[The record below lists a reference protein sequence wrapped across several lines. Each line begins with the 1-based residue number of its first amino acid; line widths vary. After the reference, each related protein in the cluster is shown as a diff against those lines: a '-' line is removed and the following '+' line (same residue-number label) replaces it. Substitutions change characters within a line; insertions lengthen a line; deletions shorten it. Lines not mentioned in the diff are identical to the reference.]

1 MSKKDSSLG
10 LAITSVGD
18 LLLNKTITK
27 NQENKEINS
36 IDLVIP
42 NYQRPY
48 KWTAKNVIQFIIPQN
63 VKTTFSKSLFS

>member
-48 KWTAKNVIQFIIPQN
+48 K
-63 VKTTFSKSLFS
+63 

>member
-42 NYQRPY
+42 NYQRPIVTG
-48 KWTAKNVIQFIIPQN
+48 KQIGRAHV
-63 VKTTFSKSLFS
+63 

>member
-18 LLLNKTITK
+18 LLWNKTITK

-36 IDLVIP
+36 EVEYRIIKQFYITQHKRKNIP
-42 NYQRPY
+42 GFPG
-48 KWTAKNVIQFIIPQN
+48 
-63 VKTTFSKSLFS
+63 